1 MGNICGYSSKIFT
14 SRNKDEVTNIISQ
27 LPSRQRTKTEINGG
41 LIRNPLAKFRA
52 AVKMAL
58 VMQRMVEF
66 LINKK
71 KERKKK
77 RKKGEILDFICKIS

>member
-1 MGNICGYSSKIFT
+1 MWTMEYSPT
-14 SRNKDEVTNIISQ
+14 SIVN
-27 LPSRQRTKTEINGG
+27 LAP
-41 LIRNPLAKFRA
+41 LNPLAKFRA

-58 VMQRMVEF
+58 VMQRLVEF

-77 RKKGEILDFICKIS
+77 RKKGEILDFICKLN